1 MDEVDREEA
10 RNPDFDEIEEEKISN
25 KLRVRC
31 CQVSALI
38 VVFCVFAML
47 CIHFYLVVFVGE

>member
-25 KLRVRC
+25 K
-31 CQVSALI
+31 
-38 VVFCVFAML
+38 
-47 CIHFYLVVFVGE
+47 FVNNILQISVNF